1 LFQEAKAPL
10 GLVVC
15 CTCRI
20 AERVDQP
27 LHLTPAAKADDIA
40 AIARLAGT
48 ASGFARGILAKNRHE
63 LSSKVSSGP
72 VDKKGW
78 HSDRSLHADTGQ
90 IPEPAALARRGW
102 HLMGKWGERIIHHD
116 GSAPAR
122 LASAAVAWH
131 GAGMTEPKK
140 TSPRSGGAFLAL
152 ALLAGAGIGV
162 ALGQPTMGLIGGFAV
177 GILIALL
184 VWLTDAK
191 R

>member
-1 LFQEAKAPL
+1 
-10 GLVVC
+10 
-15 CTCRI
+15 
-20 AERVDQP
+20 
-27 LHLTPAAKADDIA
+27 
-40 AIARLAGT
+40 
-48 ASGFARGILAKNRHE
+48 
-63 LSSKVSSGP
+63 
-72 VDKKGW
+72 
-78 HSDRSLHADTGQ
+78 
-90 IPEPAALARRGW
+90 
-102 HLMGKWGERIIHHD
+102 MGKWGERIIHHD